1 MIIVRELI
9 KNAIKHPEKTAII
22 AEGQEYSYEWL
33 ARHVIATACFLKEQ
47 GINKGDRVMFGA
59 GKSVDFALM
68 YFGSHAASAIAQPV
82 NMKLSQ
88 DNLEYI
94 FAQSEPAYL
103 WFPEEKISNDLNPK
117 PFVLT
122 EIEKYLPDDIRNYT
136 IDVSEKDTADLLF
149 TTGTT
154 GNPKGVE
161 LSHLNITAGAV
172 NTNEFIGNTAE
183 DREIVPLPLFHA
195 FGLRRLRTNML
206 LGGSV
211 VMIDGFMRPDLI
223 FEGFEKWNATGMCM
237 VPAGYGI
244 IRKLT
249 GDKLGDY
256 KNQLKYIE
264 FGSSPMKMEDKIQI
278 SKLLP
283 KTKICM
289 HYGLTEAAA
298 NIFIEFHGSF
308 KKLHSLGQPSP
319 NTHIRIGDDQGN
331 ALKSR
336 EVGEILVHGDVL
348 MKGYWK
354 DEERTKNA
362 FVQGWLRTGDIGFM
376 DESGYVFMK
385 GRKDDII
392 NIGGKKVSPQEV
404 EQWLNTL
411 QGVDESACI
420 SIDDPS
426 GIRGK
431 VIKAF
436 LVPKN
441 NGNID
446 VTLLKNELKKHL
458 EAYKIP
464 EVFEIV
470 KKLPKTASGKLQ
482 RDKLRR

>member
-1 MIIVRELI
+1 MIIVRELLN
-9 KNAIKHPEKTAII
+9 NAVKHPKKTAII
-22 AEGQEYSYEWL
+22 ADGEEFSYEWL
-33 ARHVIATACFLKEQ
+33 GRRVIATACFLKEH
-47 GINKGDRVMFGA
+47 GVKKGERVMFGA
-59 GKSVDFALM
+59 VKSVDFALM
-68 YFGSHAASAIAQPV
+68 YFGSHAAAAVAQPV
-82 NMKLSQ
+82 NMKLSSEK
-88 DNLEYI
+88 LEYI
-94 FAQSEPAYL
+94 FNQSEPALL
-103 WFPEEKISNDLNPK
+103 WYPEDKLSAEFQAKSFSLQKIEN
-117 PFVLT
+117 
-122 EIEKYLPDDIRNYT
+122 YLPEDIRSFKV
-136 IDVSEKDTADLLF
+136 DVTEEDTADLLF

-161 LSHLNITAGAV
+161 LTHLNITAGAV
-172 NTNEFIGNTAE
+172 NTNEFIGNTAG

-237 VPAGYGI
+237 VPAGYGV

-249 GDKLGDY
+249 GEKLGLY
-256 KNQLKYIE
+256 KDQLKYIE
-264 FGSSPMKMEDKIQI
+264 FGSSPMKMEDKKQI
-278 SKLLP
+278 CELLP
-283 KTKICM
+283 NTRICM

-298 NIFIEFHGSF
+298 NIFIEFHESYN
-308 KKLHSLGQPSP
+308 KLNSLGKPSP
-319 NTHIRIGDDQGN
+319 NIQIRIGDEQGN
-331 ALKSR
+331 ALDTG
-336 EVGEILVHGDVL
+336 EEGEILVNGDVL

-354 DEERTKNA
+354 DGARTDA
-362 FVQGWLRTGDIGFM
+362 TFVQGWLRTGDIGYK
-376 DESGYVFMK
+376 DEENYIFLK

-404 EQWLNTL
+404 EKVLNAL
-411 QGVDESACI
+411 PGVEESACI

-436 LVPKN
+436 IVSKNKEDFDVPGLRN
-441 NGNID
+441 A
-446 VTLLKNELKKHL
+446 LRELL

-464 EVFEIV
+464 EVFEWISR
-470 KKLPKTASGKLQ
+470 LPKTASGKLQ